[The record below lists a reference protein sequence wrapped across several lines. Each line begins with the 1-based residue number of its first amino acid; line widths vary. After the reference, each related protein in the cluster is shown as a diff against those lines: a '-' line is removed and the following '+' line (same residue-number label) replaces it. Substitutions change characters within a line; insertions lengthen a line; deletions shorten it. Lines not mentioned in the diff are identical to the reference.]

1 MRQLTWFSSK
11 DVSRKSHVPNY
22 LRTDAAIF
30 YKQDKWR
37 TSLNVR
43 NLFGVDYF
51 ESSCN
56 RNRLFAGED
65 LTIQGT
71 ISWQF

>member
-1 MRQLTWFSSK
+1 MTWFSSK
-11 DVSRKSHVPNY
+11 NVYRKSHVPSY
-22 LRTDAAIF
+22 LRTDTAIF

-37 TSLNVR
+37 ASLNVR

-51 ESSCN
+51 ESSFN